1 MTNHDRF
8 AKVFRNRVGREF
20 STREIEEIMQRE
32 SDINPGSIL
41 PNDHAK
47 GNKGACKC
55 AGTELRI
62 FDRVGHGLYKVRPN
76 TGVKTLG

>member
-1 MTNHDRF
+1 
-8 AKVFRNRVGREF
+8 
-20 STREIEEIMQRE
+20 MQRE